1 MLYYVYIKVPYNV
14 QYPHSFKIVSYL
26 LNHYLLLL
34 YLVFLSLLQFQNLL
48 VLFYFKHL
56 EEYFMVLDLCE
67 QFDKY
72 YAE

>member
-1 MLYYVYIKVPYNV
+1 MLYYEYIKVPYNV
-14 QYPHSFKIVSYL
+14 QYQHSFRIVSYL
-26 LNHYLLLL
+26 LTHFQLLL
-34 YLVFLSLLQFQNLL
+34 YLVFLNLLQFQNQL

-56 EEYFMVLDLCE
+56 EEYFMVLNLCE